1 MTEEDW
7 EVTCAAFVDF
17 VDQVEPQALLVFG
30 ANLFTGLRSE
40 PSALRHL
47 RRLESRTAVIVHPGT
62 IGFRSASI
70 EPRSKVG
77 AAAGVTTPVMGPEA
91 FFSA

>member
-30 ANLFTGLRSE
+30 ANLFAGLRSE
-40 PSALRHL
+40 PSALRQV
-47 RRLESRTAVIVHPGT
+47 RRLENRTAVIVHPGT
-62 IGFRSASI
+62 IGFSFREHRA
-70 EPRSKVG
+70 EVQKLGLPQ
-77 AAAGVTTPVMGPEA
+77 E
-91 FFSA
+91 